1 MIKKKNQ
8 KSLPEKNRK
17 SEREQHGKIA
27 KDNELDCGLFGNI
40 GRLPYYNTHTIFH
53 LVMVLPINKSGL
65 VELEIVWFF
74 FVVVMFVCLFVSYLS
89 PSTAYVELC
98 SGLS

>member
-1 MIKKKNQ
+1 MIKKKKQ
-8 KSLPEKNRK
+8 ISLPEKNRK

-40 GRLPYYNTHTIFH
+40 GSLPYYNTHTIFH

-74 FVVVMFVCLFVSYLS
+74 LLLLCLFVCLFHISAPQLRM
-89 PSTAYVELC
+89 
-98 SGLS
+98 

>member
-17 SEREQHGKIA
+17 SEREQHGKIV
-27 KDNELDCGLFGNI
+27 KDNELDCGLFGNR

-65 VELEIVWFF
+65 VELEIFF
-74 FVVVMFVCLFVSYLS
+74 LSLFVCLFHISAPQLRM
-89 PSTAYVELC
+89 
-98 SGLS
+98 

>member
-1 MIKKKNQ
+1 MIKKKKQ
-8 KSLPEKNRK
+8 ISLPKKNRK
-17 SEREQHGKIA
+17 SEREQHEKIA
-27 KDNELDCGLFGNI
+27 KDNELDCGLFGNR

-74 FVVVMFVCLFVSYLS
+74 FFFLVCLFVCFISQPLNC
-89 PSTAYVELC
+89 VC
-98 SGLS
+98 RIM

>member
-1 MIKKKNQ
+1 MIKKKKQ
-8 KSLPEKNRK
+8 ISLPEKNRK
-17 SEREQHGKIA
+17 SEREQHEKIA
-27 KDNELDCGLFGNI
+27 KDNELDCGLFGNR

-74 FVVVMFVCLFVSYLS
+74 FCCCYVCLFVCFISQPLNC
-89 PSTAYVELC
+89 VC
-98 SGLS
+98 RII

>member
-53 LVMVLPINKSGL
+53 LVMVFPINKSGL

-74 FVVVMFVCLFVSYLS
+74 FFVVMFVCLFVSYLS
-89 PSTAYVELC
+89 PSTAYVGLC

>member
-1 MIKKKNQ
+1 MIKKKKQ
-8 KSLPEKNRK
+8 ISLPKKNRK
-17 SEREQHGKIA
+17 SEREQHEKIA
-27 KDNELDCGLFGNI
+27 KDNELDCGLFGNR

-74 FVVVMFVCLFVSYLS
+74 FCCYVCLFVCFISQPLNC
-89 PSTAYVELC
+89 VC
-98 SGLS
+98 RIM

>member
-1 MIKKKNQ
+1 MIKKKKQ
-8 KSLPEKNRK
+8 ISLPEKNRK

-53 LVMVLPINKSGL
+53 LVMVLPINKKRTFLAPLLRLEPRQMEETTISLL
-65 VELEIVWFF
+65 V
-74 FVVVMFVCLFVSYLS
+74 S
-89 PSTAYVELC
+89 
-98 SGLS
+98 

>member
-1 MIKKKNQ
+1 MIKKKKQ
-8 KSLPEKNRK
+8 KRLPKKNRK
-17 SEREQHGKIA
+17 SEREQHEKIA
-27 KDNELDCGLFGNI
+27 KDNELDCGLFGNR

-74 FVVVMFVCLFVSYLS
+74 VFFLSLFVCLFHISAPQLRM
-89 PSTAYVELC
+89 
-98 SGLS
+98 

>member
-17 SEREQHGKIA
+17 SEREQHGKIV

-65 VELEIVWFF
+65 VELEIFF
-74 FVVVMFVCLFVSYLS
+74 LSLFVCLFHISAPQLRM
-89 PSTAYVELC
+89 
-98 SGLS
+98 

>member
-1 MIKKKNQ
+1 MIKKKKQ
-8 KSLPEKNRK
+8 ISLPKKNRK
-17 SEREQHGKIA
+17 SEREQHEKIA
-27 KDNELDCGLFGNI
+27 KDNELDCGLFGNR

-74 FVVVMFVCLFVSYLS
+74 FFFKFVCLFVCFISQPLNC
-89 PSTAYVELC
+89 VC
-98 SGLS
+98 RIM

>member
-53 LVMVLPINKSGL
+53 LVMVFPINKSGL

-74 FVVVMFVCLFVSYLS
+74 LLLLCLFVCFISQPLNC
-89 PSTAYVELC
+89 VC
-98 SGLS
+98 RIM

>member
-17 SEREQHGKIA
+17 SEREQHGKIV

-74 FVVVMFVCLFVSYLS
+74 FVVVMFVCLFVCFISQPLNC
-89 PSTAYVELC
+89 VC
-98 SGLS
+98 RII